1 MNTIPAQSGYVP
13 PQGEIWLYTGV
24 PLNPN
29 HTDVVLIDSPEGF
42 KSTLDAF
49 YTPISYSAQSY
60 SRITTGKIRIQ
71 GSATILMSCNYMA
84 WHNYMANIGNWFF
97 AFITG
102 VEYIN
107 VNVTEITYVIDNYA
121 TWFPYLELGHCFVER
136 EIPKNDELYGN
147 LVPEN
152 LELGEFTE
160 IFEHN
165 SIFDLGKTHLL
176 LIASTKKDGT
186 RPETTPSDPLPPT
199 EAYMNGVLSSL
210 FYEATPC
217 DDPIRTAVF
226 YDDVNEYISNGYGE
240 NIIAIWLVPHFVLQ
254 NVQTTTWASERY
266 AIDHWQVT
274 IPTYLAGGYQPKNK
288 KLFTAPYRKV
298 LITNHSGQTAEYHY
312 EDFKNKEF
320 LPFTVTG
327 CAYGL
332 PSVMVEPYGYK
343 NSENQNPDYGI
354 LLTNFPQAPT
364 LNDTYKAYLAQNKA
378 SIATS
383 ILSSITSIGLG
394 IGVVAGSA
402 GVGAIAGAGMIAS
415 GASGVAS
422 TIAKVTDAKASPT
435 TVSGLIQ
442 SDGLNMVREIM
453 NFEAKHL
460 SIKYEMAEV
469 IDNYFSA
476 FGYACHK
483 VKIPDIKARSTW
495 SYVQTKG
502 CILTGSAPYQAKQEI
517 IQNFDAGIRVWKNIT
532 DIGHLEYDNL

>member
-60 SRITTGKIRIQ
+60 SRVTTGKIRVQ

-121 TWFPYLELGHCFVER
+121 TWFPHLELGHCFVER

-152 LELGEFTE
+152 LEIGEYVENYPYTDE
-160 IFEHN
+160 
-165 SIFDLGKTHLL
+165 FDLGKTHLL
-176 LIASTKKDGT
+176 LIASTDENGERPQVPEGT
-186 RPETTPSDPLPPT
+186 VLIPT
-199 EAYMNGVLSSL
+199 ECYMNGILSCL
-210 FYEATPC
+210 VYKVVPC
-217 DDPIRTAVF
+217 DNKPLVAELLDEI
-226 YDDVNEYISNGYGE
+226 NKYIDEGKGE
-240 NIIAIWLVPHFVLQ
+240 NIIALWLVPHFVLQ
-254 NVQTTTWASERY
+254 NIQSDTWNDSRY
-266 AIDHWQVT
+266 AIDDWNITV
-274 IPTYLAGGYQPKNK
+274 PDSLNGYVPKNK
-288 KLFTAPYRKV
+288 KLLTAPYRKL
-298 LITNHSGQTAEYHY
+298 LISNHTGQTGEYNY
-312 EDFKNKEF
+312 EDFENTSS
-320 LPFTVTG
+320 LPFKVIG
-327 CAYGL
+327 CCYGL
-332 PSVMVEPYGYK
+332 PSVLVEPRDYK
-343 NSENQNPDYGI
+343 RHKGQNPDYGL

-415 GASGVAS
+415 GVAGVS
-422 TIAKVTDAKASPT
+422 SSIAKVTDAKASPT

-442 SDGLNMVREIM
+442 NDCLNVVRDLVKI
-453 NFEAKHL
+453 EAKHM
-460 SIKYEMAEV
+460 SIKKEMAEV